1 MRSSILWKSI
11 GPQIVCVVLKV
22 FHSLKQKNEI
32 VAVLQ
37 TQALFAALCQ
47 QEHVYPFYVRNHQL
61 PRCGKLQLFL
71 ERNHY
76 CLKWEKKFMGIMRK
90 SFSCFVPCQWASFF
104 LANVVILQANRLLS
118 KLKFQAISRTK

>member
-1 MRSSILWKSI
+1 MRSNILWKSI
-11 GPQIVCVVLKV
+11 GPQIACVVFKV
-22 FHSLKQKNEI
+22 FHSLKQKGIFFEI

-37 TQALFAALCQ
+37 TQVLFAALCQ

-71 ERNHY
+71 EKNHY

-104 LANVVILQANRLLS
+104 LGNVVILQACVL
-118 KLKFQAISRTK
+118 FG